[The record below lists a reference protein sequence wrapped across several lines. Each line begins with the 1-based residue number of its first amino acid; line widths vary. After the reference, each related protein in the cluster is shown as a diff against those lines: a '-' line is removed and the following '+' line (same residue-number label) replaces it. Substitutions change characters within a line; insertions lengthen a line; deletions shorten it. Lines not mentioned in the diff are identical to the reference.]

1 MLNRTMYFLTAT
13 SDMFRFPVTL
23 NTVARESQN
32 PFGIKDAER

>member
-13 SDMFRFPVTL
+13 SDMSRFPVTL

-32 PFGIKDAER
+32 PFGIKDAEH